1 MRSFK
6 ELPPTHMIRLT
17 SFALL
22 SDSEL
27 TKRVRWF
34 LDRLRY
40 RVPCEYLLVNEW
52 SDGHRHMHILV
63 RAAGEITPELVS
75 ELWHN
80 VLGGPKSLGTS
91 YCRPIRNPGG
101 AARYIVK
108 HVNDAAKKEVAP
120 KTYSG
125 RVMTYSKGFLSKS
138 MQSLWREQ
146 LQDWNLRRTVSRQRS
161 ARSDASGE

>member
-52 SDGHRHMHILV
+52 SDGHRHTHILV
-63 RAAGEITPELVS
+63 RSGGEITPELVS
-75 ELWHN
+75 ELWAK
-80 VLGGPKSLGTS
+80 LIPGPKAIRST
-91 YCRPIRNPGG
+91 YCRPIRNPAG